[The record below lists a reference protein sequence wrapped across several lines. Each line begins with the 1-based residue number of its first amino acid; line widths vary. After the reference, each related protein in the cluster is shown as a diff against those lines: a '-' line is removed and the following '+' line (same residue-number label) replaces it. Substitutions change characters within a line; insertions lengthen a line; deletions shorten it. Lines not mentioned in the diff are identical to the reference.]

1 MSKKAFVFDTNF
13 IIQNYNLNDV
23 VKNLNEKGF
32 VVYITQVAIDERI
45 AQECIKQRAKY
56 DKLESFKKEVEGF
69 ASITITEPYEKTEK
83 LYKDLLIKV
92 KPQNEKIQNNLNSQK
107 RV

>member
-32 VVYITQVAIDERI
+32 VVYITQVAIDERMLMYGKE
-45 AQECIKQRAKY
+45 ASNRKQEIDRQHYTIPNQRPK
-56 DKLESFKKEVEGF
+56 DKHCG
-69 ASITITEPYEKTEK
+69 
-83 LYKDLLIKV
+83 
-92 KPQNEKIQNNLNSQK
+92 KI
-107 RV
+107 

>member
-45 AQECIKQRAKY
+45 AQECIKQSAK
-56 DKLESFKKEVEGF
+56 
-69 ASITITEPYEKTEK
+69 
-83 LYKDLLIKV
+83 
-92 KPQNEKIQNNLNSQK
+92 
-107 RV
+107 

>member
-56 DKLESFKKEVEGF
+56 DKLESFKKEVKNTTKETCKNLC
-69 ASITITEPYEKTEK
+69 SLVYN
-83 LYKDLLIKV
+83 
-92 KPQNEKIQNNLNSQK
+92 NESKEA
-107 RV
+107 